1 MITPEAMD
9 PIKKM
14 IFRIMLCDLKVS
26 IQEDPLKAIEKI
38 DVYIKGL
45 DEIEQDGKEH
55 VNDSKSTDE

>member
-26 IQEDPLKAIEKI
+26 IQEDPLKAFGI
-38 DVYIKGL
+38 GL
-45 DEIEQDGKEH
+45 KR
-55 VNDSKSTDE
+55 